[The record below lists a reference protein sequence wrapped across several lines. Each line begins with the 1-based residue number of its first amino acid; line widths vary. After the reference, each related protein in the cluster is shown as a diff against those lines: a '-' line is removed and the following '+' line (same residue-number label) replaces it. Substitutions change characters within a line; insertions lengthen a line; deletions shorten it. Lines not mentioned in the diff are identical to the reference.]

1 MGVAVVTGAGSG
13 LGRGIALA
21 LLAGG
26 WQVALAGRRL
36 ARWRRPRGPGP
47 GPRTRR
53 WPSRPT

>member
-21 LLAGG
+21 LLAAG
-26 WQVALAGRRL
+26 WQVALAGRGP
-36 ARWRRPRGPGP
+36 ARWARPRGPGTGLP
-47 GPRTRR
+47 NRP